1 MFVELKH
8 YKERFGDCNV
18 PRRWLENT
26 RLEQWVSHQ
35 RARLKQDKMTDEQ
48 RRCLEAL
55 GFAWDPRDA
64 YWEEM
69 FAELERYKERF
80 GDCNVPQSWDE
91 DPKLASWVSNQRS
104 RRKDGRMT
112 TEQLHRI
119 DALGFVWHTKDA
131 AWEEMFAELMRYKER
146 FGDCDVR
153 REWPEDPKLGQWVKT
168 QRRQVKIGS
177 LTDERRRRLEEI
189 GFRF

>member
-35 RARLKQDKMTDEQ
+35 RTRLKQDKMTDEQ

-91 DPKLASWVSNQRS
+91 DPKLASWPGPGDRLRAIRQGSELS
-104 RRKDGRMT
+104 R
-112 TEQLHRI
+112 
-119 DALGFVWHTKDA
+119 
-131 AWEEMFAELMRYKER
+131 Y
-146 FGDCDVR
+146 
-153 REWPEDPKLGQWVKT
+153 
-168 QRRQVKIGS
+168 
-177 LTDERRRRLEEI
+177 RRRRD
-189 GFRF
+189 GR